1 LGVVA
6 RQKKVL
12 TSGSR
17 VTERLITLLH
27 CANGA
32 TIVTATK
39 RSVGADTFLK
49 EKIHGSGFH
58 FEMCG

>member
-49 EKIHGSGFH
+49 EKIHGGGFH